1 MAAENVCSWYK
12 FGYRRHKEFCRRQ
25 HVKNICDKS
34 ECDVSNCSSRHPR
47 FCKYC
52 RDYGKCKFNPCMFL
66 HVEKE
71 NDSQI
76 EELIKENESIAKKLV
91 DVENALSEIDIRLQ
105 QSEVIIE
112 KLEDIEKKFER
123 VIEVEKEI
131 CERDCEISTIT
142 SKVAA
147 IEIALKEKD
156 NIIDNLVIL
165 WLSLSY
171 NICLT
176 LFQPFN
182 FIIY

>member
-1 MAAENVCSWYK
+1 
-12 FGYRRHKEFCRRQ
+12 
-25 HVKNICDKS
+25 
-34 ECDVSNCSSRHPR
+34 
-47 FCKYC
+47 
-52 RDYGKCKFNPCMFL
+52 MFL

-71 NDSQI
+71 NDSQV
-76 EELIKENESIAKKLV
+76 EELIRENESIAKKLV